1 MRIKLKTVLAFLLIF
16 LMVMSLA
23 ACGSSGKTE
32 TPADSQSSQ
41 DSESADNTGKQSEP
55 SESQTEPVPSGTDTE
70 NTQDNTEPMTDEKTT
85 GSKVLVVY
93 FSRTGEQY
101 GVGVIEK
108 GNTEIVAEMVAEL
121 AGADLYQVVPAE
133 DYYPM
138 TYSELT
144 DVAKKEQND
153 KARPAYAATVPDL
166 SGYDTIF
173 VGAPVWWGDWP
184 MIMYTFFENEDLS
197 GKTLI
202 PFCTHAGSGLS
213 GFDKKLASACPDST
227 VLNGLAI
234 NGADTQNDPDSVR
247 SKVSDWLSG
256 LEY

>member
-1 MRIKLKTVLAFLLIF
+1 MSRIKRLISLLLACM
-16 LMVMSLA
+16 MVISLA
-23 ACGSSGKTE
+23 ACGSTGKNE
-32 TPADSQSSQ
+32 TTADSQNSQ
-41 DSESADNTGKQSEP
+41 NSESADNTEKQSEP
-55 SESQTEPVPSGTDTE
+55 SGSQTEPVSSEAGTE
-70 NTQDNTEPMTDEKTT
+70 STQDNTEPVTDETT
-85 GSKVLVVY
+85 AGSKVLVVY

-138 TYSELT
+138 TYNELT
-144 DVAKKEQND
+144 DVAKKEQNE
-153 KARPAYAATVPDL
+153 KARPVYAATVPDL

-247 SKVSDWLSG
+247 SKVSGWISG

>member
-1 MRIKLKTVLAFLLIF
+1 MSRIKRLITLLLACM
-16 LMVMSLA
+16 MVISLA
-23 ACGSSGKTE
+23 ACGSTGQNKT
-32 TPADSQSSQ
+32 PGDSQNSQ
-41 DSESADNTGKQSEP
+41 NSESADNTGKQSEP
-55 SESQTEPVPSGTDTE
+55 SGSQTDPVSSETGME
-70 NTQDNTEPMTDEKTT
+70 STQNNTETATDEPTA

-138 TYSELT
+138 TYNELT
-144 DVAKKEQND
+144 DVAKKEQNE
-153 KARPAYAATVPDL
+153 KARPVYAATVPDL

-234 NGADTQNDPDSVR
+234 NGADTQNDPERVR
-247 SKVSDWLSG
+247 SKVSDWISG

>member
-1 MRIKLKTVLAFLLIF
+1 MSRIKRIMALLITC
-16 LMVMSLA
+16 LMVVSLA
-23 ACGSSGKTE
+23 ACGSTGKNE
-32 TPADSQSSQ
+32 TPVDSQNSQ
-41 DSESADNTGKQSEP
+41 TAENNEKQSEP
-55 SESQTEPVPSGTDTE
+55 SGSQAEPASSDASSGS
-70 NTQDNTEPMTDEKTT
+70 TQDNTEPATDDTTT

-138 TYSELT
+138 TYNELT
-144 DVAKKEQND
+144 DVAKKEQNE
-153 KARPAYAATVPDL
+153 KARPAYSATVPDL

-247 SKVSDWLSG
+247 RKVSDWLSG

>member
-1 MRIKLKTVLAFLLIF
+1 MRKIRKYVALLLAC
-16 LMVMSLA
+16 LMVVSLA
-23 ACGSSGKTE
+23 ACGSTGKSE
-32 TPADSQSSQ
+32 SNADSQSSQ
-41 DSESADNTGKQSEP
+41 TVENSGN
-55 SESQTEPVPSGTDTE
+55 QTEDSKDQTE
-70 NTQDNTEPMTDEKTT
+70 TESSSTETEDVSENTEPSVDEPET
-85 GSKVLVVY
+85 GSKILIIY

-108 GNTEIVAEMVAEL
+108 GNTEIVAEIIAEQT
-121 AGADLYQVVPAE
+121 GADLYEVVPEE
-133 DYYPM
+133 DTYPM

-144 DVAKKEQND
+144 DVSKKEQND
-153 KARPAYAATVPDL
+153 NARPAYAATVPDL

-227 VLNGLAI
+227 VLNGLAVT
-234 NGADTQNDPDSVR
+234 GADAQNDPDSVR

-256 LEY
+256 LDY